1 MSKRP
6 RPQFATLGHSECNR
20 VAWRSSSFSAS
31 DSAASMPTQMEGME
45 ADRKRGPHNHSHAT
59 SRSATTPTTKSRVIH
74 VRTATGMA
82 TEACHSHMRTSS
94 LETHGQ
100 APQPPMLS
108 ISTMSAESGSPQ
120 ALKLGQ
126 TNGSSV
132 APRDARKEEGEDPER
147 SRKAFKRE

>member
-31 DSAASMPTQMEGME
+31 DSAASMPGME
-45 ADRKRGPHNHSHAT
+45 ADRKGGPHNHSHAT
-59 SRSATTPTTKSRVIH
+59 SQSATTTPTTKSRVVH
-74 VRTATGMA
+74 VRTSTGMA

-108 ISTMSAESGSPQ
+108 MSTMSAESGSPQ

-126 TNGSSV
+126 QTNGSSF
-132 APRDARKEEGEDPER
+132 APRDERKEEGEDPER
-147 SRKAFKRE
+147 RRKAFKRE